1 MTKSSLVTD
10 ATQRLPPRGDRP
22 SAPTSRAQ
30 PRKRPREVDER
41 FRNFPRV
48 LTFFAVGWSSFAIVD
63 VYVKLVILPSV
74 PLLWMLG
81 WRLVGVMLILFASFL
96 APRLPPNPVTL
107 VLLEALAF
115 GGASACLGLIAMR
128 YGGLASHYVAG
139 VSLILFTQTM
149 ALPSRWKRALSLTA
163 LDVVAFVGVL
173 ALAAFTRP
181 EMRAQWAD
189 GATVALFVQDYV
201 LVIATAVGTAVGGH
215 IIWVARRQ
223 VFQARQL
230 GRYRLKARI
239 GSGGMGEVWLA
250 WDDGL
255 KRDVALKILARQATG
270 EDLQRFEREAFAASS
285 LKSAH
290 TIRVFDFG
298 ASDDG
303 VWFIAMEHL
312 DGADLATLVG
322 EYGPLPIAR
331 AIRFAR
337 HACTSLAEAHAGGIV
352 HRDVKPANL
361 FVTQAGDDY
370 DLLKVLDFGIA
381 KVARED
387 EDATVTQAGW
397 LAGTP
402 AYMSPEVC
410 RGEVHGP
417 RGDIYSLGAVLYF
430 LVTGTPPFTTEN
442 VAALMMSHVND
453 APDSPSQRVG
463 ALVPR
468 DLEAVI
474 LKCLEKR
481 ADHRYASVRE
491 LDLALSRCSI
501 PRPWTNEEARAF
513 WTAYRA
519 RGSATPLTD
528 PPWVARSSS

>member
-1 MTKSSLVTD
+1 MTRSSLATD
-10 ATQRLPPRGDRP
+10 ATLRLPPRGDPP
-22 SAPTSRAQ
+22 SAPKSRAQ
-30 PRKRPREVDER
+30 ARRRPREVDER

-48 LTFFAVGWSSFAIVD
+48 LAFFAVGWSSFAAVD
-63 VYVKLVILPSV
+63 VYVKLVIAPDV

-96 APRLPPNPVTL
+96 ATRIPPNAVVL
-107 VLLEALAF
+107 ALLEALAF
-115 GGASACLGLIAMR
+115 GGSTACLGLIAVR
-128 YGGLASHYVAG
+128 YGGLASHYIAG

-149 ALPSRWKRALSLTA
+149 ALPSRWKRALTLTS
-163 LDVVAFVGVL
+163 LDVVAFVAVL
-173 ALAAFTRP
+173 GAAAFKRDDI
-181 EMRAQWAD
+181 RAQWQD
-189 GATVALFVQDYV
+189 SATLALFVQDYV
-201 LVIATAVGTAVGGH
+201 LVVAAAVGTAVGGH
-215 IIWVARRQ
+215 LIWTARRQ

-337 HACTSLAEAHAGGIV
+337 HACASLAEAHAGGIV
-352 HRDVKPANL
+352 HRDIKPANL

-410 RGEVHGP
+410 RGEVHGA

-453 APDSPSQRVG
+453 PPDSPSQRLG

-474 LKCLEKR
+474 LRCLEKR
-481 ADHRYASVRE
+481 PEKRYASVRD
-491 LDLALSRCSI
+491 LDAALAACAT
-501 PRPWTNEEARAF
+501 PRPWTNDEARSF
-513 WTAYRA
+513 WLAYRERRA
-519 RGSATPLTD
+519 VTRSSEATT
-528 PPWVARSSS
+528 VARADG

>member
-1 MTKSSLVTD
+1 
-10 ATQRLPPRGDRP
+10 
-22 SAPTSRAQ
+22 
-30 PRKRPREVDER
+30 
-41 FRNFPRV
+41 
-48 LTFFAVGWSSFAIVD
+48 
-63 VYVKLVILPSV
+63 
-74 PLLWMLG
+74 
-81 WRLVGVMLILFASFL
+81 
-96 APRLPPNPVTL
+96 
-107 VLLEALAF
+107 
-115 GGASACLGLIAMR
+115 
-128 YGGLASHYVAG
+128 
-139 VSLILFTQTM
+139 
-149 ALPSRWKRALSLTA
+149 
-163 LDVVAFVGVL
+163 
-173 ALAAFTRP
+173 
-181 EMRAQWAD
+181 
-189 GATVALFVQDYV
+189 
-201 LVIATAVGTAVGGH
+201 
-215 IIWVARRQ
+215 

-337 HACTSLAEAHAGGIV
+337 HACASLTEAHAGGIV
-352 HRDVKPANL
+352 HRDIKPANL
-361 FVTQAGDDY
+361 FVTHAGDEY
-370 DLLKVLDFGIA
+370 DLLKLLDFGIA

-410 RGEVHGP
+410 RGEVHGT

-453 APDSPSQRVG
+453 PPDSPSQRLG
-463 ALVPR
+463 TLVPR
-468 DLEAVI
+468 DVEAVI

-481 ADHRYASVRE
+481 PEKRYASVSD
-491 LDLALSRCSI
+491 LDLALARCSL
-501 PRPWTNEEARAF
+501 PRPWTNEEARNF

-519 RGSATPLTD
+519 RGTTAALSDAPT
-528 PPWVARSSS
+528 VSRAGA

>member
-1 MTKSSLVTD
+1 
-10 ATQRLPPRGDRP
+10 
-22 SAPTSRAQ
+22 
-30 PRKRPREVDER
+30 
-41 FRNFPRV
+41 
-48 LTFFAVGWSSFAIVD
+48 
-63 VYVKLVILPSV
+63 
-74 PLLWMLG
+74 
-81 WRLVGVMLILFASFL
+81 
-96 APRLPPNPVTL
+96 
-107 VLLEALAF
+107 
-115 GGASACLGLIAMR
+115 
-128 YGGLASHYVAG
+128 
-139 VSLILFTQTM
+139 
-149 ALPSRWKRALSLTA
+149 
-163 LDVVAFVGVL
+163 
-173 ALAAFTRP
+173 
-181 EMRAQWAD
+181 
-189 GATVALFVQDYV
+189 
-201 LVIATAVGTAVGGH
+201 
-215 IIWVARRQ
+215 
-223 VFQARQL
+223 
-230 GRYRLKARI
+230 
-239 GSGGMGEVWLA
+239 MGEVWLA

>member
-1 MTKSSLVTD
+1 MPKSSPATD
-10 ATQRLPPRGDRP
+10 ATLRLPPRRDAP
-22 SAPTSRAQ
+22 SGPQSRAQ
-30 PRKRPREVDER
+30 ARRRPREVDER
-41 FRNFPRV
+41 FRNFPRI
-48 LTFFAVGWSSFAIVD
+48 LTFFAVGWSSFAVVD
-63 VYVKLVILPSV
+63 VYVKVVIAPSV

-81 WRLVGVMLILFASFL
+81 WRVVGVMLILFSSFL
-96 APRLPPNPVTL
+96 ASRVPPNPVTL
-107 VLLEALAF
+107 VVLEALAF
-115 GGASACLGLIAMR
+115 GGSSACLGLIAVR

-139 VSLILFTQTM
+139 VSLILFAQTM
-149 ALPSRWKRALSLTA
+149 ALPSRWKRALSLTTV
-163 LDVVAFVGVL
+163 DVVAFAGVL
-173 ALAAFTRP
+173 GAAAFTR
-181 EMRAQWAD
+181 EEIRAQWEN

-201 LVIATAVGTAVGGH
+201 LVVATAVGTAVGGH
-215 IIWVARRQ
+215 FIWAARRQ

-255 KRDVALKILARQATG
+255 KRDVALKVLARQATG

-322 EYGPLPIAR
+322 EYGPLPLAR

-337 HACTSLAEAHAGGIV
+337 HACASLTEAHAGGIV
-352 HRDVKPANL
+352 HRDIKPANL
-361 FVTQAGDDY
+361 FVTHAGDDY
-370 DLLKVLDFGIA
+370 DLLKLLDFGIA

-410 RGEVHGP
+410 RGEVHGT

-453 APDSPSQRVG
+453 PPDSPSQRLG

-468 DLEAVI
+468 DVEAVI

-481 ADHRYASVRE
+481 PEQRYASVRD
-491 LDLALSRCSI
+491 LDLALARCSV
-501 PRPWTNEEARAF
+501 PRPWTNEEARSF
-513 WTAYRA
+513 WAAHRA
-519 RGSATPLTD
+519 HRPAISVSDAPT
-528 PPWVARSSS
+528 VARAGS